1 MKQTIVVAAVLAAL
15 YAAPV
20 RAQTSHDH
28 QAQQGAQHGQPAA
41 PAQPPG
47 GMQGMRGGMGMHGG
61 GTQGMQGGGMMQMHA
76 MHHALPGGVQFVE
89 GRLAFLKT
97 ELKIT
102 DAQMPQWEQFASS
115 YRVVGKA
122 MGEGHRRMMQGG
134 MNATLPE
141 RLDAEE
147 KKLTGHLDAIRT
159 LKHGLMP
166 LYGVLSEEQKKLAD
180 GFLHHPLGRM

>member
-1 MKQTIVVAAVLAAL
+1 MKQTIIVAAVLAAL

-20 RAQTSHDH
+20 QAQASHDH
-28 QAQQGAQHGQPAA
+28 QAQQGAQHGQPPA
-41 PAQPPG
+41 PAQPQG

-61 GTQGMQGGGMMQMHA
+61 GMQGMQGMHA
-76 MHHALPGGVQFVE
+76 MHHALPGGMQFVE

-122 MGEGHRRMMQGG
+122 MGEGHGRMMHGA

-141 RLDAEE
+141 RLEAEE

-159 LKHGLMP
+159 LRQGLMP
-166 LYGVLSEEQKKLAD
+166 LYSVLSEEQKKLAD